1 MQPPEN
7 RRVLAKMPLRV
18 AADGLV
24 IGYIGLLK
32 IRAGAHQQELNRVI
46 VSAAPVELRGGARAF
61 TKIKELLRLGRI
73 QVAAGGEAVHEEV
86 VAQSSCLPAVVR
98 VEVVIIYSSAA
109 EIHVPVSGELGAG
122 SRGDVQHAAE
132 TVAVFGRKSAGHQ
145 VHGFENLRA
154 HAGRKLRLCVI
165 QEGDSIDE
173 LVQRK
178 LRSADGQKV
187 VVTVAGAGHQ
197 VVDQLVGVLQHR
209 FRQPLQ
215 VLPREGVRTP
225 GFLRIDGQV
234 VGLNVDTLP

>member
-73 QVAAGGEAVHEEV
+73 QVAAGREPVHEEV

-98 VEVVIIYSSAA
+98 IEIVII
-109 EIHVPVSGELGAG
+109 
-122 SRGDVQHAAE
+122 
-132 TVAVFGRKSAGHQ
+132 
-145 VHGFENLRA
+145 
-154 HAGRKLRLCVI
+154 
-165 QEGDSIDE
+165 
-173 LVQRK
+173 
-178 LRSADGQKV
+178 
-187 VVTVAGAGHQ
+187 
-197 VVDQLVGVLQHR
+197 
-209 FRQPLQ
+209 
-215 VLPREGVRTP
+215 
-225 GFLRIDGQV
+225 
-234 VGLNVDTLP
+234 